1 MAASFHLGD
10 SHCLWPWLLSTG
22 TVLVWKREPSER
34 HRIHVFISS
43 SPSAPWNW
51 LLPTPL
57 LENALI
63 IQKLSEYLL
72 VHFFSTP
79 QHWLIL
85 MPTLSMFYNLLS
97 LGFQWQ
103 PSLVYVLKKC
113 LHSLRKHLNY
123 QYMTIFK
130 LQHDKCLPE
139 YDICLDT

>member
-43 SPSAPWNW
+43 SPSAPWITSAISVTGKCSYHSKIKRVFVS
-51 LLPTPL
+51 P
-57 LENALI
+57 
-63 IQKLSEYLL
+63 
-72 VHFFSTP
+72 FFSTP